1 MMKTKF
7 NLWGVMAAAA
17 IMLSAGV
24 GFTYA
29 ASVDDA
35 THYNATPSDAED
47 QTPRWQPIV
56 PGGQGSQACTS
67 NPVRECKATEVSP
80 GVFQSVQNG
89 NYPGL

>member
-47 QTPRWQPIV
+47 QTPRWQPIT
-56 PGGQGSQACTS
+56 PGGQGSQACIS
-67 NPVRECKATEVSP
+67 SSRPCKA
-80 GVFQSVQNG
+80 VQTGSSFTVLEYG
-89 NYPGL
+89 NLQ